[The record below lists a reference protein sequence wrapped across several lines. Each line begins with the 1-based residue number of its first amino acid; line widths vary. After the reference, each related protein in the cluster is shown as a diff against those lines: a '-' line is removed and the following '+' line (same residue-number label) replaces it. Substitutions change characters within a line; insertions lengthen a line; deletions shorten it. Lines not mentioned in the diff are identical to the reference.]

1 LFKVRRLIIEYKS
14 SIRGFSAESDSD
26 LFRLLR
32 LGNNLKVASEQT
44 FMELTIETKLTL
56 NDGHSIPQLG
66 LGVWQTRA
74 GATCEAAVLAALEA
88 GYRHIDTAAMY
99 GNEESVGAAIRMS
112 GISREKIF
120 VTTKLWNSDHGNP
133 GQALDTSLR
142 RLKLDY
148 VDLYLIHY
156 PVRERQQS
164 WRALERLRD
173 QGKARS
179 IGVSNFTIRHLTEL
193 LAETK
198 TVPAVNQVEFHPYL
212 YQRDLLDLCAGAGI
226 VIEAYSPLTK
236 GARLNDPK
244 LAAVAKK
251 YSKSGS
257 QPAPPRPRLPLV
269 DRLSRRS
276 EPKSTAQILIR
287 WALQHGLVVI
297 PKSANRGR
305 ICENADVFDFEIT
318 AEDMQLL
325 DRFNENLRT
334 CWDPTNAP

>member
-1 LFKVRRLIIEYKS
+1 
-14 SIRGFSAESDSD
+14 
-26 LFRLLR
+26 
-32 LGNNLKVASEQT
+32 
-44 FMELTIETKLTL
+44 MELTIETKIKL
-56 NDGHSIPQLG
+56 NDGHLMPQLG

-99 GNEESVGAAIRMS
+99 GNEESVGAAIGMS
-112 GISREKIF
+112 GVPRENIF

-133 GQALDTSLR
+133 ERALATSLG

-156 PVRERQQS
+156 PVRERRQS
-164 WRALERLRD
+164 WRALEALRAE
-173 QGKARS
+173 GRARS

-193 LAETK
+193 LTDTK

-212 YQRDLLDLCAGAGI
+212 YQRNLLDFCVARGI
-226 VIEAYSPLTK
+226 AVEAYSPLTK
-236 GARLNDPK
+236 GVRLNDRK
-244 LAAVAKK
+244 LVAVAKK
-251 YSKSGS
+251 YSKAGP
-257 QPAPPRPRLPLV
+257 QPVASWSRLPLV
-269 DRLSRRS
+269 DRRSRRS
-276 EPKSTAQILIR
+276 ETKSTAQILIR

-297 PKSANRGR
+297 PKSANRRR
-305 ICENADVFDFEIT
+305 IFEDADVFDFEIT
-318 AEDMQLL
+318 VEDMQLL